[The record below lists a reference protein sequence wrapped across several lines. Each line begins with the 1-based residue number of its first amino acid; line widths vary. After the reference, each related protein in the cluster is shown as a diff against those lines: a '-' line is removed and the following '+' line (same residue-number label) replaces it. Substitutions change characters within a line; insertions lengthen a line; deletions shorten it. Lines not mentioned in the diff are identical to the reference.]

1 MTGEQLTAL
10 RWGRGETQHKFW
22 RKVGVSQA
30 CGSRYEAGRVMP
42 EPVELLISVVYAPTT
57 EEAVTRLKEIRRG

>member
-22 RKVGVSQA
+22 RKLGVSQA
-30 CGSRYEAGRVMP
+30 CGSRYEGGRDMP
-42 EPVELLISVVYAPTT
+42 EPVELLISLIYAPTSD
-57 EEAVTRLKEIRRG
+57 EAVSRLKEMRCG